1 MSRAPTPRLTLVPA
15 PAAAGRGPGAP
26 ARTPFDQLYAAHAR
40 YVAGLAGRM
49 LGRDDD
55 VADVVQEVFLIAHRR
70 FGSLRDQTA
79 ARAWLSRIA
88 VREASR
94 RLRWRRFRSFLGA
107 SAPVDYDLVV
117 DSSAAPELRPLA
129 ALLYATLDRMAT
141 RDRLAWILRHLVDEP
156 LETVAEICGCS
167 LATAKRR
174 IAAAE
179 ERLRPFLGAEAAAIA
194 EAGKAGKAGEAGKVG
209 LQERRR

>member
-1 MSRAPTPRLTLVPA
+1 MVTMSRAPAPRLTLVPA
-15 PAAAGRGPGAP
+15 PGNGGTGAGAP
-26 ARTPFDQLYAAHAR
+26 ARTPFDQLYAAQAR
-40 YVAGLAGRM
+40 YVAGLAGRV
-49 LGRDDD
+49 LGRDDE

-79 ARAWLSRIA
+79 ARAWLGRIA

-107 SAPVDYDLVV
+107 SAPVDYDRVV
-117 DSSAAPELRPLA
+117 DSRAAPELRPLA
-129 ALLYATLDRMAT
+129 ALLYATLDRMPT
-141 RDRLAWILRHLVDEP
+141 RDRLAWTLRHLVDEP

-179 ERLRPFLGAEAAAIA
+179 QHLRPFLGEETTLAAGS
-194 EAGKAGKAGEAGKVG
+194 EV
-209 LQERRR
+209 QEKQR

>member
-15 PAAAGRGPGAP
+15 PSGGGTGAGAP
-26 ARTPFDQLYAAHAR
+26 APPVARTPFDQLYAAHAR
-40 YVAGLAGRM
+40 YVAGLAGRV
-49 LGRDDD
+49 LGRDDE

-79 ARAWLSRIA
+79 ARAWLGRIA

-107 SAPVDYDLVV
+107 SGPIDYDVIV
-117 DSSAAPELRPLA
+117 DSRAAPELRPLA
-129 ALLYATLDRMAT
+129 ALLYATLDRMPT
-141 RDRLAWILRHLVDEP
+141 RDRLAWILRYLVDEP

-179 ERLRPFLGAEAAAIA
+179 QRLRPLLDPETAPAV
-194 EAGKAGKAGEAGKVG
+194 AGGREEK
-209 LQERRR
+209 RR

>member
-1 MSRAPTPRLTLVPA
+1 MVTMPRAPTPRLTLVPA
-15 PAAAGRGPGAP
+15 PGGGGTAAGAP

-40 YVAGLAGRM
+40 YVAGLAGRV
-49 LGRDDD
+49 LGRDDE

-79 ARAWLSRIA
+79 ARAWLGRIA

-107 SAPVDYDLVV
+107 SAPIDYDLVV
-117 DSSAAPELRPLA
+117 DTRGAPELRPLA
-129 ALLYATLDRMAT
+129 ALLYATLDRMPT
-141 RDRLAWILRHLVDEP
+141 RDRLAWTLRHLVDEP

-179 ERLRPFLGAEAAAIA
+179 RHLRPFLGDETGAATASGVQ
-194 EAGKAGKAGEAGKVG
+194 E
-209 LQERRR
+209 ERR